1 MDNNSISVTQ
11 FCTYIK
17 QIFDAEELLHGISIY
32 GEISGFSLIRGNAY
46 FTIKDDLSS
55 LQCVFFGYNQLPLS
69 DGEKVIIIG
78 SPNFYAKTGKL
89 SFNVFRINQI
99 GKGELYL
106 QFLLLKE
113 KLEKEGL
120 FDAKNKKQ
128 LPSSIKKIGVV
139 TSKEGAVLQDI
150 INVTS
155 RRNPFVTLVVYP
167 ARVQG
172 KGAAQSIIKG
182 INQLNKTDVDVIIVA
197 RGGGSAED
205 LSCFNDE
212 KLARAVYESQKP
224 IISAVGHEVDFTI
237 IDFVA
242 DVRASTPSVAAE
254 FVTKDV
260 MDLYQKIQTNEY
272 TIKSK
277 VVTFLNKKSY
287 LLDNKIMRITY
298 FMTKIVKCQNIKFEN
313 QKSKLKKAIY
323 LAMKMKE
330 DALKN
335 KKILLSKLNPV
346 ALLERGYAKIQQNG
360 HAVVSS
366 KEIDE
371 NCFDIIFK
379 DGKITAKK
387 VNE

>member
-1 MDNNSISVTQ
+1 MENNSISVTQ

-17 QIFDAEELLHGISIY
+17 QIFDAEEFLHGMSIY

-55 LQCVFFGYNQLPLS
+55 LQCVFFGYNQPPLS

-78 SPNFYAKTGKL
+78 SPNFYTKTGKL
-89 SFNVFRINQI
+89 SFNVFKISQI

-120 FDAKNKKQ
+120 FDAKNKKH
-128 LPSSIKKIGVV
+128 LPSNIKKIGVV

-155 RRNPFVTLVVYP
+155 RRNPFVELVVHP

-172 KGAAQSIIKG
+172 KGAEQTIIKG

-212 KLARAVYESQKP
+212 KLARTVFESKKP

-260 MDLYQKIQTNEY
+260 MELYQKIQSNKFS
-272 TIKSK
+272 IQSK
-277 VVTFLNKKSY
+277 IISFLNKKSY

-298 FMTKIVKCQNIKFEN
+298 FMTKLVKCQNIKFEN
-313 QKSKLKKAIY
+313 QKARLKKSIY
-323 LAMKMKE
+323 LAIKMKE

-346 ALLERGYAKIQQNG
+346 AMLERGYAKIQQNG

-366 KEIDE
+366 EKIDD

-387 VNE
+387 V

>member
-69 DGEKVIIIG
+69 DGEKVIIVG
-78 SPNFYAKTGKL
+78 SPNFYTKTGKL
-89 SFNVFRINQI
+89 NFNVFRINQI

-120 FDAKNKKQ
+120 FDAKNKKP
-128 LPSSIKKIGVV
+128 LPSSIKKIGVI

-172 KGAAQSIIKG
+172 KGAEQTIIKG
-182 INQLNKTDVDVIIVA
+182 IKQLNTTDVDVIIVA

-212 KLARAVYESQKP
+212 KLARTVFESKKP

-242 DVRASTPSVAAE
+242 DMRASTPSVAAE

-260 MDLYQKIQTNEY
+260 MELYKKIQSNKF
-272 TIKSK
+272 TIQSK
-277 VVTFLNKKSY
+277 ILSFLNKKSY
-287 LLDNKIMRITY
+287 QLDNKIMRMTH
-298 FMTKIVKCQNIKFEN
+298 FMTKLVKCQNIKFEN
-313 QKSKLKKAIY
+313 QKVRLGRAIF

-346 ALLERGYAKIQQNG
+346 AMLERGYTKIQQNG
-360 HAVVSS
+360 HVIVSS
-366 KEIDE
+366 KKIDD

-387 VNE
+387 VK